1 MKKTYTMVA
10 VMVCSCTTNKTS
22 SNSVTVLAQLY
33 FFVSLVKPIHQYRY
47 REIRNADHILS

>member
-10 VMVCSCTTNKTS
+10 VMVCSCTTNKTN
-22 SNSVTVLAQLY
+22 SNSVTVLAQLH

-47 REIRNADHILS
+47 REITNADHILS